1 MVKNT
6 NITPNQMNYHGNFNA
21 EIFENFFSTLCKT
34 LYENYRPVS
43 IYMNGTSC
51 HKKRVK
57 TISSSNAKKQN
68 LIDWLNAHEISFSSD
83 LKRPELLEL
92 PIEGV
97 WVVKGEV
104 ARSGPH
110 PNLLSIRNTLLDAFK
125 KKVTSQVIIG
135 L

>member
-1 MVKNT
+1 
-6 NITPNQMNYHGNFNA
+6 MNYHGNFNA

-68 LIDWLNAHEISFSSD
+68 LIDWLNAHEISFSKQYEHEVSFTPPYHCK
-83 LKRPELLEL
+83 LQ